1 MTFLRG
7 GVYSSTV
14 VKMNDS
20 DLIVSTIYKKSSS
33 SMLLYVHR
41 DSRDY

>member
-7 GVYSSTV
+7 GVYCELGTV

-20 DLIVSTIYKKSSS
+20 DLIVSTIF
-33 SMLLYVHR
+33 LFF
-41 DSRDY
+41 